1 MIFTFGGFSLV
12 ISLLK
17 LFPTKTAQELC
28 RVPERKKAELL
39 FIEKIYG
46 LDMLRSGMRVQAWD
60 YSAVAHEFNANGS
73 TMSIK

>member
-46 LDMLRSGMRVQAWD
+46 LDMLRSGMRVQA
-60 YSAVAHEFNANGS
+60 
-73 TMSIK
+73 